1 MTQAHDMRGRTGYYA
16 ARGRNGLRRGLA
28 RLVAPLLVAVALLTI
43 VAPGASADIGWC
55 RTDPAL
61 SINGQT
67 VNIFVASTEAI
78 FQQATGPT
86 HVTVSVPVG
95 VSAQLL
101 WTDPGFG
108 YGETVSIV
116 ESSRLRVTASGVQ
129 IMVSAYVPATGSLP
143 VLVEVVP
150 ANAGVVTASAQGAT
164 NSQVR
169 LTTTV

>member
-1 MTQAHDMRGRTGYYA
+1 MHDTVGRADYDANRTQQRGRKTQR
-16 ARGRNGLRRGLA
+16 RGRAG
-28 RLVAPLLVAVALLTI
+28 
-43 VAPGASADIGWC
+43 PGACLTRNHHAERDGNHPLVPDRSGDLDQRA
-55 RTDPAL
+55 
-61 SINGQT
+61 NGQHLCRQHGRD
-67 VNIFVASTEAI
+67 

-86 HVTVSVPVG
+86 DVVVSVPVG

-108 YGETVSIV
+108 YGETVTIV

-129 IMVSAYVPATGSLP
+129 IMISTYVPATGSLP

-164 NSQVR
+164 NAQVR
-169 LTTTV
+169 ISTTV

>member
-1 MTQAHDMRGRTGYYA
+1 MAQRHDTRGRTDYDAGTY
-16 ARGRNGLRRGLA
+16 RSGVRRGLRRLA
-28 RLVAPLLVAVALLTI
+28 TPLILAVALLTI
-43 VAPGASADIGWC
+43 LAPNAAAEIAWC

-67 VNIFVASTEAI
+67 VNIFVASTKEI

-95 VSAQLL
+95 VSAELL

-164 NSQVR
+164 NAQVR
-169 LTTTV
+169 LATTV

>member
-1 MTQAHDMRGRTGYYA
+1 MTRMHDAVGRADYDATRSRQRGGIRSIA
-16 ARGRNGLRRGLA
+16 AALVLA
-28 RLVAPLLVAVALLTI
+28 LALLA
-43 VAPGASADIGWC
+43 VFAPNTSASIHWC
-55 RTDPAL
+55 RTDPAV

-67 VNIFVASTEAI
+67 VNIFVASTEEI
-78 FQQATGPT
+78 YQQATGPT
-86 HVTVSVPVG
+86 DVVVSVPVG

-108 YGETVSIV
+108 YGETVTIV

-143 VLVEVVP
+143 VLVEIVP

-164 NSQVR
+164 NAQVR
-169 LTTTV
+169 VRTTV

>member
-1 MTQAHDMRGRTGYYA
+1 MATMHDTVGRADYDANRTQQRGGKRSVA
-16 ARGRNGLRRGLA
+16 AALVLA
-28 RLVAPLLVAVALLTI
+28 LALLAIITPNATATI
-43 VAPGASADIGWC
+43 HWC
-55 RTDPAL
+55 RTDPAI

-67 VNIFVASTEAI
+67 VNIFVASTEEI

-86 HVTVSVPVG
+86 DVVVSVPVG

-108 YGETVSIV
+108 YGETVTIV

-129 IMVSAYVPATGSLP
+129 IMISTYVPATGSLP

-164 NSQVR
+164 NAQVR
-169 LTTTV
+169 ISTTV

>member
-1 MTQAHDMRGRTGYYA
+1 MAKRQHTLGLTGYDSTGH
-16 ARGRNGLRRGLA
+16 RSLIRRGLT
-28 RLVAPLLVAVALLTI
+28 RLATPLIAAVALLTLL
-43 VAPGASADIGWC
+43 APNAAAEIAWC
-55 RTDPAL
+55 RTDPAI

-67 VNIFVASTEAI
+67 VNIFVASTEEI

-95 VSAQLL
+95 VSATLL

-143 VLVEVVP
+143 VLVEVIP
-150 ANAGVVTASAQGAT
+150 ANVGVVTASAQGAT
-164 NSQVR
+164 NAQVR
-169 LTTTV
+169 LSTTV